1 MKSITRFIGAV
12 VLIAVL
18 AGFVLFKLNEKGFLS
33 GNLSEWI
40 STMTEHI
47 LGIKNDTED
56 FLHEEGYLLPTATI
70 DPNQFTGWSKSPVT
84 TGGQPLLGFKRPE
97 VPPTQGKQNGQV
109 ISCPFCL
116 VWVRRFELPAS

>member
-12 VLIAVL
+12 VIIAVL

-33 GNLSEWI
+33 GNLSQWS
-40 STMTEHI
+40 STMTEHV

-70 DPNQFTGWSKSPVT
+70 DPNQQQT
-84 TGGQPLLGFKRPE
+84 TN
-97 VPPTQGKQNGQV
+97 PTY
-109 ISCPFCL
+109 
-116 VWVRRFELPAS
+116 

>member
-1 MKSITRFIGAV
+1 MISVTRFIGAV
-12 VLIAVL
+12 VLIVVL

-40 STMTEHI
+40 STVTEHV

-70 DPNQFTGWSKSPVT
+70 DPNP
-84 TGGQPLLGFKRPE
+84 QPTN
-97 VPPTQGKQNGQV
+97 PTY
-109 ISCPFCL
+109 
-116 VWVRRFELPAS
+116 